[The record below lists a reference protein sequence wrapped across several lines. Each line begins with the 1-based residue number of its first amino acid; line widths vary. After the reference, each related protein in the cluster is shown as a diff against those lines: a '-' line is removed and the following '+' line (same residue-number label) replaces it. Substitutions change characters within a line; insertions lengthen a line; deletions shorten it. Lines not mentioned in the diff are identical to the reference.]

1 MVVTMSSRGGRE
13 ESFEEIRNK
22 KQDWICKKDTI
33 LFEKIKVLLVKMLT
47 FLTIML
53 MMRTD
58 GCHYVEGRRKGGIV

>member
-1 MVVTMSSRGGRE
+1 MVVTMSRGGGRE
-13 ESFEEIRNK
+13 KSFEEIRDK
-22 KQDWICKKDTI
+22 KQDWICIKDTI
-33 LFEKIKVLLVKMLT
+33 LFEKIKVFLVEMLT